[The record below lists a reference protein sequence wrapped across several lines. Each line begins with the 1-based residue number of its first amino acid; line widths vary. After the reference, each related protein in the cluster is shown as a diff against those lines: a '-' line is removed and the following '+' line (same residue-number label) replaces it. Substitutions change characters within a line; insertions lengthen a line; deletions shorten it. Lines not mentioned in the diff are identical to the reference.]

1 VTKFWRAL
9 FVILAVAFGIRVL
22 YVAIAKS
29 GPCTI
34 SLPSGTAKSPSQ
46 CAGPSDQVFYN
57 SEANS
62 LAQGHGFNDPLIRAV
77 DPGAKA
83 EPAADHPPLTVLVL
97 APVSWISNRAPLS
110 SILDE
115 PLHDHVR
122 EHRYTMV
129 LIGTLNV
136 LLIGLLGRRAARDVA
151 RLPADAVA
159 LVAAGIAAISP
170 NIWVNDGLVMSETI
184 TVTTVLGVMLCAYA
198 LRDKPTPWRAVLLG
212 AACGLAILARAE
224 MVVLLLLL
232 GIVIPLTARARRGV
246 LVGASV
252 ATALIVVAPWVA
264 FNMAR
269 FHDTT
274 FISTNDGLTLQA
286 SNCPGAYYGTG
297 IGTWDSRY
305 CPPPPATGDQS
316 QVSSAYRRVAFN
328 YIEHHEARLPAVVL
342 ARVGRTW
349 GVFRPG
355 DMVSYNKNEGREP
368 WVTRLGMVVYYP
380 TLLAAVAGVVVLWRR
395 RARLGL
401 WVLFAPVIAV
411 TLTSA
416 ATYGQTRFRAAAEP
430 SLAILAAVGIVA
442 LVCVFRQR
450 RLARAMP
457 PNHDADGLD
466 VRTNVSRSTETSPN
480 FGT

>member
-1 VTKFWRAL
+1 MSKFWRWL

-22 YVAIAKS
+22 YVAIAKA

-34 SLPSGTAKSPSQ
+34 TLPSGVAKSPSQ
-46 CAGPSDQVFYN
+46 CTGPSDQIFYN
-57 SEANS
+57 AEANA
-62 LAQGHGFNDPLIRAV
+62 LAKGHGFTDPLITAV

-83 EPAADHPPLTVLVL
+83 GPAADHPPLTVLVL
-97 APVSWISNRAPLS
+97 APVSWISDHAPLS

-115 PLHDHVR
+115 PLHDDVR
-122 EHRYTMV
+122 EQRYTMV

-136 LLIGLLGRRAARDVA
+136 LLIGLLGRRAARDVP
-151 RLPADAVA
+151 RLPADAVG

-212 AACGLAILARAE
+212 AVCGLAILARAE
-224 MVVLLLLL
+224 MAILLLLI
-232 GIVIPLTARARRGV
+232 GVVIPLTAPARRGV
-246 LVGASV
+246 LVGTSIA
-252 ATALIVVAPWVA
+252 AALIVVAPWVT
-264 FNMAR
+264 FNMLR
-269 FHDTT
+269 FHDPT

-297 IGTWDSRY
+297 IGTWDARY
-305 CPPPPATGDQS
+305 CPAPPVAGDQS
-316 QVSSAYRRVAFN
+316 QVSSAYRRLAFN
-328 YIEHHEARLPAVVL
+328 YIEHHETRLPVVVL

-355 DMVSYNKNEGREP
+355 DMISYNKNEGREP

-380 TLLAAVAGVVVLWRR
+380 TLLFAFAGVLVLWRR
-395 RARLGL
+395 RARLSL
-401 WVLFAPVIAV
+401 WVLFAPAIAV
-411 TLTSA
+411 TVTSA

-430 SLAILAAVGIVA
+430 SLAIFAAVGAIAIVA
-442 LVCVFRQR
+442 ALRER
-450 RLARAMP
+450 NARTHE
-457 PNHDADGLD
+457 PNETGA
-466 VRTNVSRSTETSPN
+466 TVS
-480 FGT
+480 

>member
-1 VTKFWRAL
+1 MSKFWRWL

-34 SLPSGTAKSPSQ
+34 TLPSGVAKSPSQ

-97 APVSWISNRAPLS
+97 TPVSWISNHAPLA

-136 LLIGLLGRRAARDVA
+136 LLIGLLGRRATRDVP
-151 RLPADAVA
+151 RLPEDAVG

-184 TVTTVLGVMLCAYA
+184 TLTTVLGVMLCTFA
-198 LRDKPTPWRAVLLG
+198 LRDKPTPWRALLLG
-212 AACGLAILARAE
+212 AVCGLAILARVE
-224 MVVLLLLL
+224 MGLLLLLL

-246 LVGASV
+246 LVGASIAAAV
-252 ATALIVVAPWVA
+252 VVVAPWVV
-264 FNMAR
+264 FNLAR
-269 FHDTT
+269 FHDPT

-297 IGTWDSRY
+297 IGTWDSRF

-328 YIEHHEARLPAVVL
+328 YIEHHEARLPVVVL

-355 DMVSYNKNEGREP
+355 DMISYNKNEGREP
-368 WVTRLGMVVYYP
+368 WVTRLGMLVYYP
-380 TLLAAVAGVVVLWRR
+380 TLLLAIAGVVVLWRR
-395 RARLGL
+395 RARLAL
-401 WVLFAPVIAV
+401 WVLLAPAIAV
-411 TLTSA
+411 TVTSA
-416 ATYGQTRFRAAAEP
+416 VTYGQTRFRAAAEP
-430 SLAILAAVGIVA
+430 SLAIFAAVGIVA
-442 LVCVFRQR
+442 LVAAVRER
-450 RLARAMP
+450 NARTLTPA
-457 PNHDADGLD
+457 A
-466 VRTNVSRSTETSPN
+466 
-480 FGT
+480 

>member
-1 VTKFWRAL
+1 MNKFWRAL
-9 FVILAVAFGIRVL
+9 FAILAIAFGIRVA
-22 YVAIAKS
+22 YVAFAKS

-34 SLPSGTAKSPSQ
+34 TLPSGVAKSPSQ

-62 LAQGHGFNDPLIRAV
+62 LAQGHGFNDPLIRAI
-77 DPGAKA
+77 DPTAKA
-83 EPAADHPPLTVLVL
+83 QPAADHPPLTVIVL
-97 APVSWISNRAPLS
+97 APVSWISNHEPLS

-129 LIGTLNV
+129 LIGTFNV
-136 LLIGLLGRRAARDVA
+136 LLIGLLGRRAARNVA
-151 RLPADAVA
+151 RLPADAVG

-184 TVTTVLGVMLCAYA
+184 TITTVLGVMLCAFA

-212 AACGLAILARAE
+212 AVCGLAILARAE
-224 MVVLLLLL
+224 MALLLVLI
-232 GIVIPLTARARRGV
+232 GIVIPLTARARRG
-246 LVGASV
+246 LLTGASIAAAV
-252 ATALIVVAPWVA
+252 VVVAPWVV

-269 FHDTT
+269 FHDPT

-316 QVSSAYRRVAFN
+316 QVSSTYRRAAFN
-328 YIEHHEARLPAVVL
+328 YIEYHETRLPAVVL

-355 DMVSYNKNEGREP
+355 DMISYNKNEGREP
-368 WVTRLGMVVYYP
+368 WVTRLGMVMYYP
-380 TLLAAVAGVVVLWRR
+380 TLLLAIAGVVVLWRR
-395 RARLGL
+395 RARLAL
-401 WVLFAPVIAV
+401 WVLFAPAIAV
-411 TLTSA
+411 TVTSA
-416 ATYGQTRFRAAAEP
+416 VTYGQTRFRAAAEP
-430 SLAILAAVGIVA
+430 SLAIFAAVGIVA
-442 LVCVFRQR
+442 LVGAIRER
-450 RLARAMP
+450 NART
-457 PNHDADGLD
+457 DASTAPLD
-466 VRTNVSRSTETSPN
+466 TSTTPADAI
-480 FGT
+480 

>member
-1 VTKFWRAL
+1 VSKFWRTL

-34 SLPSGTAKSPSQ
+34 TLSSGIAKSPSQ

-62 LAQGHGFNDPLIRAV
+62 VAQGHGFNDPLIRAV

-83 EPAADHPPLTVLVL
+83 KPVADHPPFTVLVL
-97 APVSWISNRAPLS
+97 APVSWISDHAPLS

-115 PLHDHVR
+115 PLRDHVR

-136 LLIGLLGRRAARDVA
+136 LLVGLLGRRAARDVA
-151 RLPADAVA
+151 RLPADAVG
-159 LVAAGIAAISP
+159 LVAAGIAAVSP

-184 TVTTVLGVMLCAYA
+184 TVTTVLGVMLGAYA
-198 LRDKPTPWRAVLLG
+198 LRDKPTPWRAALLG
-212 AACGLAILARAE
+212 AVCGLAILARAE
-224 MVVLLLLL
+224 MVLLLLLL
-232 GIVIPLTARARRGV
+232 GIVIPLTARAPRGV
-246 LVGASV
+246 LVGASIG
-252 ATALIVVAPWVA
+252 AALIVVAPWII

-269 FHDTT
+269 FHDPT

-286 SNCPGAYYGTG
+286 SNCPGAFYGTG
-297 IGTWDSRY
+297 TGTWNSRY
-305 CPPPPATGDQS
+305 CPAPHVAGDQS
-316 QVSSAYRRVAFN
+316 QVSSAYRRLAFD
-328 YIEHHEARLPAVVL
+328 YIKHHETRLPAVVL

-355 DMVSYNKNEGREP
+355 DMISYNKNEGREE

-380 TLLAAVAGVVVLWRR
+380 TLIAAIAGVVVLWRR

-411 TLTSA
+411 TVTSA

-430 SLAILAAVGIVA
+430 SLAIFAAVGIVA
-442 LVCVFRQR
+442 FVG
-450 RLARAMP
+450 A
-457 PNHDADGLD
+457 
-466 VRTNVSRSTETSPN
+466 VRGGSREQGRPATTPTASASA
-480 FGT
+480 